1 MEKIQPAALKII
13 DEARKQLKITHEH
26 IAERLGK
33 ERSVVTKMLSGKS
46 GMRTSDLIK
55 IANML
60 NLNTSQ
66 LITILRN
73 ETKKQTEDYD
83 KINWRDL
90 SDEAIED
97 LAEEIDEYDVDERG
111 QLHYRGTPHD
121 PGHVSSNG
129 IKTKHV
135 GAIAEVDVAAGAGEG
150 ALGEVVSV
158 SIGDETY
165 SGHPVVAEWVIPE
178 EYATYTLGINVG
190 RTLIIKVVG
199 DSMAPT
205 YQPGDRVIVDL
216 RQRQLSVDG
225 VYIISDGESPPQ
237 IKRLQRV
244 LFSSPTEVDIVSDNP
259 SHITQ
264 RVQLEFLHI
273 IGRVAG
279 KVTVS

>member
-83 KINWRDL
+83 KINWREL
-90 SDEAIED
+90 SDEAIDE
-97 LAEEIDEYDVDERG
+97 LAEEIDEYDVDEQGR
-111 QLHYRGTPHD
+111 LSYRGKAKD
-121 PGHVSSNG
+121 SSHVSSNG
-129 IKTKHV
+129 IKTKKI
-135 GAIAEVDVAAGAGEG
+135 GAIAEVDVVAGAGEG
-150 ALGEVVSV
+150 AFGDVISVNIGE
-158 SIGDETY
+158 ETY

-279 KVTVS
+279 KVTAS